1 MGARDL
7 VFSQRIMKSSI
18 AILALPALLAMPN
31 AKRTERITTSAD
43 SAAVALLDERYQAA
57 VEKNDVAG
65 MDSILMNDFTLVV
78 GSGKVFNKKDLLE
91 SARTKEV
98 VWEHQGVTQ
107 RTVRV
112 SGSTA
117 VVTALLWEK
126 GVSNGKVI
134 DKKLWFSD
142 TYVRTPSGWRYFFGQ
157 ASFALP

>member
-1 MGARDL
+1 
-7 VFSQRIMKSSI
+7 MKFVLACFVLPLLI
-18 AILALPALLAMPN
+18 APN
-31 AKRTERITTSAD
+31 VSRVERINTTAD

-65 MDSILMNDFTLVV
+65 MDSVLMNDFTLVV
-78 GSGKVFNKKDLLE
+78 GSGKIYNKKDLLE
-91 SARTKEV
+91 SARAKDV
-98 VWEHQGVTQ
+98 VWEHQGATQ
-107 RTVRV
+107 RTVRI

-126 GVSNGKVI
+126 GASNGKTI

-142 TYVRTPSGWRYFFGQ
+142 TYVRTSQGWRYFFGQ